1 MFSGESEVYCAAAE
15 DGMVFTIRLK
25 LMISL
30 TVISERLKVRVFSGQ
45 ETKMWLW
52 RINRKSKEVHIILV
66 G

>member
-52 RINRKSKEVHIILV
+52 RINRKSKEVRIILV